1 MNLEKELK
9 NNDSY
14 LNKVFNNL
22 LELIKIRKNKKH
34 FILMLR
40 NIH

>member
-9 NNDSY
+9 SNNSD

-22 LELIKIRKNKKH
+22 LELIKIRKKTKS
-34 FILMLR
+34 IPS
-40 NIH
+40 